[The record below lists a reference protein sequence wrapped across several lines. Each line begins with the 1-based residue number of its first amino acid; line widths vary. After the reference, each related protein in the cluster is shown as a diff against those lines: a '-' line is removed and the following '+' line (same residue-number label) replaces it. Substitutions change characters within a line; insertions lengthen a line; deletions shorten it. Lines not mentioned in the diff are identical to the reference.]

1 MTELTA
7 QPRKFDRRKFVVG
20 SGALVVAIGTPRLLN
35 PKAAFAQATELP
47 IGPALVDPLQ
57 VDSWLAIKGDGTVIL
72 QSGKEELGTG
82 TVTTAMQVVADELDV
97 SFDKIR
103 SVIADT
109 WTTPNQGVT
118 AGSQSSPTN
127 FTTANG
133 VRQAAAEA
141 RAALLGLAATAL
153 GQPVSNLTV
162 KDGVITPK
170 NGGAQTTYAALVGN
184 KKINAPITG
193 KAVPKS
199 FFDYKVVGTSVP
211 RVDIP
216 EKVFGKFTF
225 NGDIRLPGMA
235 FVRVVRPPTYD
246 STLVAIDGFPHKIPG
261 LIKVVVKKNWVAVVA
276 EREEQAA
283 QAASSLKVRWSVAPL
298 PNFSTF
304 HQDLVNTPAANMTN
318 RVLINTFDTDAKL
331 AGAAKTVTAEYRYPI
346 QMHGPMGA
354 SSAAAWVQGNT
365 AVLWTHTQN
374 VWAERTM
381 VSQATG
387 IPAQNIRVIF
397 VEGSGV
403 YGLSGADNA
412 GLDAIMA
419 SQATGRPVRVQY
431 TRSDD
436 HKWENYGQ
444 PYVHKIKGGL
454 DASGKIVAWDSESWT
469 TSRGGRPGPP
479 ASTPSGV
486 LMGFPENPLAASP
499 APTPSQAPY
508 TVDGSNNAPS
518 YITGAERIVT
528 HTAKLSFFHG
538 PLRSPNRIQ
547 NTWAY
552 EQFVDELAHAA
563 GKDPLAFRVAHLKDQ
578 RLIDVFNLAAKQ
590 ANWQPKVANSK
601 PGSDRILKGR
611 GIAGMIY
618 EGDNGYNAAVA
629 DITVD
634 TKTGKIAVTAVYSG
648 QDCGPVLNP
657 RGMAMQA
664 EGCAM
669 QAISRTLKEELKWG
683 PNGVTSKDWETY
695 PVIRFNE
702 MPSTFKFQAI
712 DRKDADK
719 AMGAGEVLITS
730 LPPAIA
736 NAFFDATGA
745 RIRDMPLTPA
755 KVRAALKAVGK
766 A

>member
-1 MTELTA
+1 MTEITA

-20 SGALVVAIGTPRLLN
+20 SGALVVAIGSPRLLN
-35 PKAAFAQATELP
+35 PKAAFAAATDFP
-47 IGPALVDPLQ
+47 IGPAVVDPLQ
-57 VDSWLAIKGDGTVIL
+57 VDSWLAIKGDGTVVL
-72 QSGKEELGTG
+72 NSGKEELGTG

-97 SFDKIR
+97 PMDKIR
-103 SVIADT
+103 AVIADT
-109 WTTPNQGVT
+109 WTTVNQGVT

-127 FTTANG
+127 FTTVNG
-133 VRQAAAEA
+133 VRQAAAAA
-141 RAALLGLAATAL
+141 RAALLNLASTAL
-153 GQPVSNLTV
+153 GQPVSNLQV
-162 KDGVITPK
+162 KDGIVSPK

-184 KKINAPITG
+184 KKINATITG
-193 KAVPKS
+193 KETPKS

-216 EKVFGKFTF
+216 EKVFAKFTF

-235 FVRVVRPPTYD
+235 YVRVVRPPTID
-246 STLVAIDGFPHKIPG
+246 SQLVAIDGFPHKVPG
-261 LIKVVVKKNWVAVVA
+261 LIKVVVKKNWIAVVA

-283 QAASSLKVRWSVAPL
+283 QAAASLKVRWNVAPL

-304 HQDLVNTPAANMTN
+304 HQDLVNMPASSMTN
-318 RVLINTFDTDAKL
+318 RVLIDTFDTDAKL
-331 AGAAKTVTAEYRYPI
+331 AAAAKKVEAEYTYPI

-365 AVLWTHTQN
+365 AVVWTHTQN

-381 VSQATG
+381 VATATG

-403 YGLSGADNA
+403 YGQSNADNA
-412 GLDAIMA
+412 GLDAIIA

-431 TRSDD
+431 TRADD
-436 HKWENYGQ
+436 HKYENYGQ
-444 PYVHKIKGGL
+444 PYVHRIKGGL

-469 TSRGGRPGPP
+469 TSRGSRPGPP
-479 ASTPSGV
+479 ANIPSGV
-486 LMGFPENPLAASP
+486 LMGFPETPLAASP
-499 APTPSQAPY
+499 APTPSLAPY

-518 YITGAERIVT
+518 YITGAERIRT
-528 HTAKLSFFHG
+528 HTAKLAFFHG

-552 EQFVDELAHAA
+552 EQFVDELAHTA
-563 GKDPLAFRVAHLKDQ
+563 GQDPLAFRIAHLKDQ

-601 PGSDRILKGR
+601 QGTGTLLKGR

-629 DITVD
+629 DVTVN
-634 TKTGKIAVTAVYSG
+634 TKTGKITVDGVYSG

-657 RGMAMQA
+657 RGMQMQA

-702 MPSTFKFQAI
+702 MPATFKFQAI
-712 DRKDADK
+712 DRKGADK

-736 NAFFDATGA
+736 NAVFDATGV
-745 RIRDMPLTPA
+745 RFRSMPLTPA
-755 KVRAALKAVGK
+755 KVRAGLKAAGK